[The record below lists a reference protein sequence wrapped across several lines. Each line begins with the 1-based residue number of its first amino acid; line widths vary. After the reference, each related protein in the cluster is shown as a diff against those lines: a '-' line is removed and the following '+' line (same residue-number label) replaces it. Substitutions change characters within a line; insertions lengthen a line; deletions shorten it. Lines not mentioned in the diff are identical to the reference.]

1 MPIALYA
8 LALTAFAIGTTEF
21 IISGILPALSA
32 DLAVDIPTAGLLV
45 TGYALGVAIGGP
57 IIAVLVARFHRKPL
71 IVALTAMFA
80 LGQALC
86 ALAPSYEWL
95 MAARLVS
102 AAAHGV
108 FFGVGSV
115 AAAGLV
121 PPARRGAALS
131 LFVGGITVANV
142 LGLPGGTA
150 IGNAFGWRTSFWC
163 IAAMAAL
170 AALLIAWLLPAAEEA
185 HEDRP
190 KLGAQFREVARQ
202 QVWSSYLIIILVM
215 TGTLAF
221 SVYQV
226 PTMLEITR
234 LDPSLV
240 PAYLFAGGAGSVLGI
255 FIGGRLADWKLMP
268 AILGILCVQIVVA
281 IGLFF
286 AVRDPLLIGVA
297 LVLSSGASFAFSTP
311 IQVRILNAARAAPNM
326 ASTFVSSAY
335 NTGIAAGA
343 FLGAMLLSSGMSY
356 ALLPGVVAITSAL
369 ALVVALISSSAER
382 RAAQPSAALTL
393 ADALPKSIRPG

>member
-32 DLAVDIPTAGLLV
+32 DLAVSIPTAGLLV
-45 TGYALGVAIGGP
+45 TGYAVGVAIGGP
-57 IIAVLVARFHRKPL
+57 IIAVMVSRFHRKPV
-71 IVALTAMFA
+71 IVVLTAVFA

-115 AAAGLV
+115 AVANLV
-121 PPARRGAALS
+121 PPERRGAALS

-163 IAAMAAL
+163 L

-185 HEDRP
+185 HAEQP
-190 KLGAQFREVARQ
+190 KLRAQFREIARQ
-202 QVWSSYLIIILVM
+202 EVWSSYVIITLVM
-215 TGTLAF
+215 IGALSF

-226 PTMLEITR
+226 PVMLEITQ
-234 LDPSLV
+234 LDPGVV
-240 PAYLFAGGAGSVLGI
+240 PIYLFAGGAGSVLGI
-255 FIGGRLADWKLMP
+255 FIGGRLADVALMP
-268 AILGILCVQIVVA
+268 AVFGVLAAQIVLA
-281 IGLFF
+281 LALLF
-286 AVRDPLLIGVA
+286 AVHDPVLMAVA
-297 LVLSSGASFAFSTP
+297 LVLSSGASFALSTP
-311 IQVRILNAARAAPNM
+311 IQVRVLHAARAAPNM
-326 ASTFVSSAY
+326 VSTLVSSAY
-335 NTGIAAGA
+335 NIGIAAGA
-343 FLGAMLLSSGMSY
+343 FLGAVLLNGGLSY
-356 ALLPGVVAITSAL
+356 AWLPAVAAVTSSL
-369 ALVVALISSSAER
+369 ALVVAVISNSVER
-382 RAAQPSAALTL
+382 RSARETRLGSTSTDFPA
-393 ADALPKSIRPG
+393 